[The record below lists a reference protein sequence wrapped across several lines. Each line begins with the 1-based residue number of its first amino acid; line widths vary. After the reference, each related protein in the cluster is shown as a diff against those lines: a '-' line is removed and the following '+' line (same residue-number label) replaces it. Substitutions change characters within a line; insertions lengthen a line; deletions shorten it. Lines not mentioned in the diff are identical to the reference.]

1 MTTVRAVLALGGNLG
16 DRKQIIKSAI
26 RALKNTEG
34 IEVVAKSPLVESHA
48 LTEAGVDESR
58 PNYLNGVVEIETT
71 LKPGDLLD
79 RVLPGHDVVVNFAA
93 ETHVDR
99 SIHGP
104 QDFVVTN
111 VVGTQ
116 TLLDACLRHGI
127 PRTVHIG
134 TDEVYGSIDE
144 GSFTETDLL
153 APGVTSLDNMQ
164 ALRRAGEGLE
174 EEAPDTV
181 RFTRAIKEVVAYEE
195 RLGVIEA
202 LWSVVLADGVRE
214 AEEDALM
221 RLASNLL
228 GVNDRDSAMA
238 RQRVERA

>member
-1 MTTVRAVLALGGNLG
+1 MSAMFKELLARLMSPAPEALADPDARLALAALLVRLARTDGHYAPAEITRI
-16 DRKQIIKSAI
+16 DRLLEA
-26 RALKNTEG
+26 RYGLN
-34 IEVVAKSPLVESHA
+34 H
-48 LTEAGVDESR
+48 TEA
-58 PNYLNGVVEIETT
+58 
-71 LKPGDLLD
+71 
-79 RVLPGHDVVVNFAA
+79 
-93 ETHVDR
+93 
-99 SIHGP
+99 
-104 QDFVVTN
+104 
-111 VVGTQ
+111 
-116 TLLDACLRHGI
+116 
-127 PRTVHIG
+127 
-134 TDEVYGSIDE
+134 
-144 GSFTETDLL
+144 
-153 APGVTSLDNMQ
+153 Q